1 MIGNLSAF
9 YQLRVDRLNRL
20 RDRYIRGDVL
30 ESEFRDLLAAEGI
43 IDRFS
48 QDAEIRDCQPGLR
61 PISEYVRKVMEEI
74 RP

>member
-1 MIGNLSAF
+1 MIGNLNEIYA
-9 YQLRVDRLNRL
+9 LRVDRLNRL
-20 RDRYIRGDVL
+20 RARYVRGDVL
-30 ESEFRDLLAAEGI
+30 ETEFRELLAADGI